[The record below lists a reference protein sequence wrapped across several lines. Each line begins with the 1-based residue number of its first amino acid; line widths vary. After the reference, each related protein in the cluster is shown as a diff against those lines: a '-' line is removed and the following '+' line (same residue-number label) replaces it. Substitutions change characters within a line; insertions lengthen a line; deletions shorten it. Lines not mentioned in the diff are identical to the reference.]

1 MYPVVYNGINSFA
14 ITFMDISEK
23 NEYQSKLRKA
33 KDDAIKAAK
42 VAEAATR
49 TKSEFLANMSHE
61 IRTPINAI
69 MGLNDLM
76 QTTNLSKKTKGLYK

>member
-1 MYPVVYNGINSFA
+1 MNIKVNL
-14 ITFMDISEK
+14 EK
-23 NEYQSKLRKA
+23 QKMMQL
-33 KDDAIKAAK
+33 KAAK